1 MGPLSIRSFWT
12 SILQVE
18 WTFQGLSR
26 AGEIYELLE
35 EEKRRK
41 AIEIAEMKEIL
52 ALKNSQIDQG
62 WTWSPHV

>member
-1 MGPLSIRSFWT
+1 M
-12 SILQVE
+12 E

-62 WTWSPHV
+62 WT